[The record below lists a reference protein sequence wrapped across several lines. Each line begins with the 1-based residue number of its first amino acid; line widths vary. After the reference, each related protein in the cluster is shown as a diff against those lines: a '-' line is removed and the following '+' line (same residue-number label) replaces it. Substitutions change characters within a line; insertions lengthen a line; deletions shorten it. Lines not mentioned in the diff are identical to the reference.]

1 MNLRLI
7 LPRTRRYSVHD
18 FAEVALEV
26 AALTTTF
33 RAITTILE
41 DGWEP
46 LSGGTLTF
54 GILLTVAIFVVRAR
68 GVAERGAPASLLLL
82 IAAGLAASLVAGV
95 LRAVF
100 QVPEGVVL
108 ALVAIAA
115 HVLWRVPRPKSV
127 IEFGDDGMP
136 VTADDA
142 IAYAE
147 WRDHSCDDSRARWD
161 ERLHLHVQARSS
173 GPGA

>member
-7 LPRTRRYSVHD
+7 LPRTRRHSVHD

-26 AALTTTF
+26 AALTATF

-46 LSGGTLTF
+46 LSCGTLTF

-95 LRAVF
+95 LRVVF
-100 QVPEGVVL
+100 QVQEGVVL
-108 ALVAIAA
+108 ALIALTA
-115 HVLWRVPRPKSV
+115 LVLWRVPRPKSV
-127 IEFGDDGMP
+127 IEFGDHGMP
-136 VTADDA
+136 VTADEV

-147 WRDHSCDDSRARWD
+147 WRDQSCDECRARWD
-161 ERLHLHVQARSS
+161 EQLRVHVQARAPR
-173 GPGA
+173 PGA